1 MSQFRQCA
9 TIGLVLLAAN
19 CASAPPQNLKDA
31 RSAYQRASGGPAKD
45 LAPAQL
51 HAAEVSLALAEK
63 TFDDEGD
70 SANARDRAYVAMRKA
85 ELAEVQAN
93 IARDTQLAEQ
103 AQQRS
108 QQTAEQERDALKQ
121 ELQQTR
127 EQLDTETQRRQEAE
141 AAQQRALAELGN
153 VKDEPRGTVITIPG
167 SVSFA
172 SGKATLLPSARNRLE
187 QVATALKQGDS
198 SSKII
203 IEGHTDATGSPEKN
217 QQLSQQRAEAVR
229 ESLISEGV
237 PADRV
242 QAVGY
247 GESRPVAD
255 NSSPAGRAT
264 NRRVEIV
271 VQPDKTNQQS
281 SRGETPARDGFVD
294 TPRAP
299 EPGPTASGA
308 SAGSARGR

>member
-1 MSQFRQCA
+1 MSQFKQSA
-9 TIGLVLLAAN
+9 ALGLILLAAS
-19 CASAPPQNLKDA
+19 CAGAPPQNLKDA
-31 RSAYQRASGGPAKD
+31 RSAYQRASDGPAKD

-63 TFDDEGD
+63 TFDDEGN

-85 ELAEVQAN
+85 ELAEVQAQ
-93 IARDTQLAEQ
+93 IAKDTQQAQQ

-108 QQTAEQERDALKQ
+108 EQTALQQRDALKQ

-127 EQLDTETQRRQEAE
+127 EQLTAETQRRQEAE
-141 AAQQRALAELGN
+141 AAQQKALAQLGN

-187 QVATALKQGDS
+187 QVATALKQGDD

-203 IEGHTDATGSPEKN
+203 VEGHTDATGSAEKN
-217 QQLSQQRAEAVR
+217 QQLSEERAQAVR
-229 ESLISEGV
+229 ETLISDGV
-237 PADRV
+237 PPDRV

-247 GESRPVAD
+247 GQSRPVAD
-255 NSSPAGRAT
+255 NASAAGRAT

-271 VQPDKTNQQS
+271 VQSANANPQPPSNTNRHPADTNPQPTEPTS
-281 SRGETPARDGFVD
+281 TTPQ
-294 TPRAP
+294 P
-299 EPGPTASGA
+299 S
-308 SAGSARGR
+308 